1 MNKESKTGAKRA
13 RNETPPSQDTHQG
26 VLLTNKEYE
35 RHAVAARY
43 SARHT
48 PKGDFDEQGV
58 ENASEEN
65 PGRRSTTSLR
75 RHAAIAR
82 YTPRGAVD
90 EQGVQASRRRR
101 PLQCMPSLAVEVKRT
116 YGGGRRGG
124 RGCGVC
130 NGLTPVRPCIGATLS
145 PLARIDCWE
154 CSLRH
159 GVKSVRRQTVQLSFR
174 VTHSCC
180 EELLDDHCAGKRS
193 RQMTQGLYKTFGCKA
208 LRRVFNTFPICLL
221 HRRKKIFFY
230 IYEVL
235 TLEIF

>member
-1 MNKESKTGAKRA
+1 
-13 RNETPPSQDTHQG
+13 
-26 VLLTNKEYE
+26 LTNKEYE

-130 NGLTPVRPCIGATLS
+130 NGLTPVRPCIGAAIS
-145 PLARIDCWE
+145 PLARIVRTR
-154 CSLRH
+154 CSAL
-159 GVKSVRRQTVQLSFR
+159 SVLIHRCS
-174 VTHSCC
+174 
-180 EELLDDHCAGKRS
+180 EEPLDDRSPGRRS
-193 RQMTQGLYKTFGCKA
+193 RQMTTNDARLLPAWPLGYRAGSERHRESLRAPWRNLWITRPPPQSADAAPPQGHLC
-208 LRRVFNTFPICLL
+208 NTAQGQPS
-221 HRRKKIFFY
+221 HRHD
-230 IYEVL
+230 VGGL
-235 TLEIF
+235 SLNA